1 MKRKIRVSKPTLLPR
16 VCVNCGRTF
25 TGGPRARYCQSC
37 RTERRREAEREF
49 RARKRAGHVAEL
61 GSIIH
66 CEICGKEIVKT
77 SGLRRYC
84 PECGAAHLKE
94 VDNKQSLAWKRDN
107 AKKAIAAKREFSRR
121 RTATGERKESGH
133 PGVYW
138 NKENEKWQA
147 HINLNGKQYKI
158 LYATNLELAV
168 KARKAAEK
176 MKKAGNLTIEAIEEL
191 RKTYQA
197 INSEEERELEEKN
210 NSL

>member
-1 MKRKIRVSKPTLLPR
+1 MQKKIRVSKPTLLPR

-25 TGGPRARYCQSC
+25 TGGPRARYCLSC
-37 RTERRREAEREF
+37 RTERRREAEREY
-49 RARKRAGHVAEL
+49 RARKRAGHVKEL

-66 CEICGKEIVKT
+66 CEICGKEIEKT

-94 VDNKQSLAWKRDN
+94 HDNKKSLEWNHNNLQKSL
-107 AKKAIAAKREFSRR
+107 AAKREYYKRR
-121 RTATGERKESGH
+121 VSEGEPKKSGYPGVAWIKES
-133 PGVYW
+133 
-138 NKENEKWQA
+138 EKWRA

-158 LYATNLELAV
+158 LYTTNLELAI
-168 KARKAAEK
+168 KARKAAEEI
-176 MKKAGNLTIEAIEEL
+176 KKAGNLNFESIEEL

-197 INSEEERELEEKN
+197 INREEEREIEEKN

>member
-1 MKRKIRVSKPTLLPR
+1 MQRKIRVSKSTLLPR
-16 VCVNCGRTF
+16 VCENCGRTF
-25 TGGPRARYCQSC
+25 TGGPRARYCPSC
-37 RTERRREAEREF
+37 RIERRREAEREY
-49 RARKRAGHVAEL
+49 RARKRAGHVTEL

-66 CEICGKEIVKT
+66 CEICGKEIEKT
-77 SGLRRYC
+77 SGLRRFC

-94 VDNKQSLAWKRDN
+94 HDNKKSLEWKRN
-107 AKKAIAAKREFSRR
+107 NLQKSLAAKREFSRR

-168 KARKAAEK
+168 KARKAAEE